1 MIRMRPIISSPS
13 KSDESSHES
22 SSTSP
27 HSSPQE
33 DFLPP
38 TTYIK
43 QKHKIEKFSSGP
55 SNISAN
61 SDAKKLRLSNV
72 PSVSEFFVDSN
83 DHNDDGDGL
92 PRCWMD
98 DMKPVFD
105 KGSVSVFVGNNKLYS
120 NTTSPSSLVSEAA
133 ESPLVNIPNAS
144 SQIFTEEFPEIED
157 NKKGGKKPVADCN
170 VCGDRAIAHM
180 HYGGICCY
188 SCKAFFRRA
197 SQTGNDKNYKCKKD
211 ENCVVSVAN
220 RRSCQYCRFMKCLA
234 IGMKPTWVLSDKQCQ
249 IRFRKGKGD
258 DGKVAKFDG
267 EKVVVKIEDGVGG
280 KYKEDN
286 KALIKIL
293 KPLIF
298 QFTTEEEKTVNRMH
312 EKYRES
318 KEKWS
323 FSTECNDTFE
333 KLFLDNN
340 GERGQDTSYTWND
353 LNDLIR
359 TVIKKNVFFLQSSQ
373 LVRDLDF
380 DDFKVLI
387 TKNMSE
393 TCHLRGAI
401 RYNVESKN
409 FVWYFNKQDEMQL
422 AYQKPGSS
430 SLTLKNAAIG
440 QGDMSKYYND
450 EVSGDIFRVIQ
461 RLCELGLPEE
471 VFLILIYVS
480 LFSSDGTE
488 KEKLIDRRTVEKNQV
503 ETLLLLH
510 RYLVHLYGCDGR
522 MRLSQIMGVMV
533 DLREVCDKSKSLKSR
548 K

>member
-1 MIRMRPIISSPS
+1 MS
-13 KSDESSHES
+13 
-22 SSTSP
+22 
-27 HSSPQE
+27 
-33 DFLPP
+33 
-38 TTYIK
+38 
-43 QKHKIEKFSSGP
+43 
-55 SNISAN
+55 
-61 SDAKKLRLSNV
+61 
-72 PSVSEFFVDSN
+72 
-83 DHNDDGDGL
+83 
-92 PRCWMD
+92 
-98 DMKPVFD
+98 
-105 KGSVSVFVGNNKLYS
+105 
-120 NTTSPSSLVSEAA
+120 
-133 ESPLVNIPNAS
+133 
-144 SQIFTEEFPEIED
+144 
-157 NKKGGKKPVADCN
+157 
-170 VCGDRAIAHM
+170 
-180 HYGGICCY
+180 
-188 SCKAFFRRA
+188 
-197 SQTGNDKNYKCKKD
+197 
-211 ENCVVSVAN
+211 
-220 RRSCQYCRFMKCLA
+220 
-234 IGMKPTWVLSDKQCQ
+234 
-249 IRFRKGKGD
+249 
-258 DGKVAKFDG
+258 
-267 EKVVVKIEDGVGG
+267 
-280 KYKEDN
+280 
-286 KALIKIL
+286 
-293 KPLIF
+293 
-298 QFTTEEEKTVNRMH
+298 
-312 EKYRES
+312 
-318 KEKWS
+318 
-323 FSTECNDTFE
+323 
-333 KLFLDNN
+333 
-340 GERGQDTSYTWND
+340 
-353 LNDLIR
+353 
-359 TVIKKNVFFLQSSQ
+359 FFLQSSQ

-430 SLTLKNAAIG
+430 SITLKNAAIG